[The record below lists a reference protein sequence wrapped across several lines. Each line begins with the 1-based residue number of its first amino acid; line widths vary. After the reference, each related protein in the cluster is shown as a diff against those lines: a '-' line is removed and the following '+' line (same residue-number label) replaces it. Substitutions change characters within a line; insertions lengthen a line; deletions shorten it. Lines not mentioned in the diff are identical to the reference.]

1 MQENVATNCTDNRLP
16 KIDMTFLSEEEA
28 YSFYNKYAK
37 AIGFSIRRGSHH
49 KVKNTTVIQQ
59 RTFTCSRQG
68 MGCLYFVLVILL
80 LLLVSLR

>member
-1 MQENVATNCTDNRLP
+1 NCIDNSSP

-37 AIGFSIRRGSHH
+37 GIGFTIQRGSHH

-68 MGCLYFVLVILL
+68 MGCLYFVLVI
-80 LLLVSLR
+80 